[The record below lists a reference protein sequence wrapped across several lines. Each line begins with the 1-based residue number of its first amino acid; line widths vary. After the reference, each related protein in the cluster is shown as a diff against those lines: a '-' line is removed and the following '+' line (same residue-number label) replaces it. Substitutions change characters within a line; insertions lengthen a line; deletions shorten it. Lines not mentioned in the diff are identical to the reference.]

1 MNKIISGDLD
11 GKGKKFAIVASR
23 LNDFITSH
31 LVEGALDAM
40 ERHGVK
46 ESDIEIIKVPGAF
59 EIPYAA
65 KRAAL
70 SKKYDAVICLGAVI
84 RGATPHFDYVASEV
98 SKGVASVSLEANLPV
113 IFGVLTVDT
122 IEQGIERA
130 GSKSGNKGWD
140 AALAAIE
147 MVNLSNQI

>member
-1 MNKIISGDLD
+1 MNKIIGGDLD

-23 LNDFITSH
+23 FNDFITSH
-31 LVEGALDAM
+31 LIEGALDAM
-40 ERHGVK
+40 KRHGVK
-46 ESDIEIIKVPGAF
+46 ESDVEIIKVPGAF
-59 EIPYAA
+59 EIPYVA

-70 SKKYDAVICLGAVI
+70 SKKYDAVVCLGAVI

-98 SKGVASVSLEANLPV
+98 SKGIASVSLEANLPV

-147 MVNLSNQI
+147 MVNLSAQI

>member
-1 MNKIISGDLD
+1 MNKIIGGDLD

-23 LNDFITSH
+23 FNDFITSH

-40 ERHGVK
+40 KRHGVK
-46 ESDIEIIKVPGAF
+46 ESDVEIIKVPGAF
-59 EIPYAA
+59 EIPYVA

-70 SKKYDAVICLGAVI
+70 SKKYDAVVCLGAVI
-84 RGATPHFDYVASEV
+84 RGATPHFDYVAAEV
-98 SKGVASVSLEANLPV
+98 SKGIASVSLEANLPV

-147 MVNLSNQI
+147 MVNLSAQI